1 MITREQLIELYNE
14 LSHHFGLSPD
24 KLTLGIGGF
33 ALTGGYSVATIMDAG
48 YNIGFQARQ
57 LCGSGPL
64 TDDVIETQFEQLV
77 DCIRQSIPG
86 FSGKRIDEDETIHF
100 MNIERALTKHRDTVL
115 RVARELWELFP
126 QIYVRYGQDHPGLTP
141 EQFFGSCTEGP
152 AFIRA
157 NLLPAPTTA

>member
-14 LSHHFGLSPD
+14 LGHHFGLSPD
-24 KLTLGIGGF
+24 ELTLGIGGF
-33 ALTGGYSVATIMDAG
+33 ALTGGYSVATIVDAG

-77 DCIRQSIPG
+77 DCIRQNTPG
-86 FSGKRIDEDETIHF
+86 FTGKRMDEDETIHL

-115 RVARELWELFP
+115 RVACELWELFP
-126 QIYVRYGQDHPGLTP
+126 QIYVRYGQDHLGLTP
-141 EQFFGSCTEGP
+141 EQFFGFYTEGP

-157 NLLPAPTTA
+157 NQSSEPTTT